1 VAAAETAVPV
11 DADRDRAAA
20 VVERIRRVPDRL
32 RRFAVPARVA
42 RTYHRIDAELLDRLV
57 RLGLPHAGDGPGRR
71 FDDYDLGN
79 AALELGLPSV
89 RRRAMRAWGSALDR
103 GGGRRAV
110 HYVPGCPAPG
120 HPGLCPFDLLVPGG
134 ERIRRTGPGDG
145 VTAVH
150 SIALTLPGE
159 WPALPPP
166 LRDLLA
172 SVPSLRFFLLP
183 EALRWDLGFV
193 RATGLGDCGSV
204 AKLLV
209 TEGRRR
215 RLPVRFAF
223 GLLVAKPYSTP
234 HCWAELAVD
243 GRWVPVDPLLVDT
256 LRRLG
261 ALPEEWTPD
270 RSVGGLVARL
280 GGRFTR
286 VVEHGGIWAPLSL
299 PTDAGPEVAR

>member
-1 VAAAETAVPV
+1 MAAAEPAVPVEADRDGVAAAMA
-11 DADRDRAAA
+11 
-20 VVERIRRVPDRL
+20 RIRQVPDRL

-57 RLGLPHAGDGPGRR
+57 RHGLPYAGDGPGRR

-89 RRRAMRAWGSALDR
+89 RRRAMRAWGSALER

-120 HPGLCPFDLLVPGG
+120 HCGPCRFDLLVPGG
-134 ERIRRTGPGDG
+134 RRVRRTGAGDG
-145 VTAVH
+145 VTPVH
-150 SIALTLPGE
+150 TLGLTLLDE
-159 WPALPPP
+159 WPALPPA
-166 LRDLLA
+166 LRDLVG
-172 SVPSLRFFLLP
+172 SVPPLRFFLLP
-183 EALRWDLGFV
+183 ETLRWDLGFV
-193 RATGLGDCGSV
+193 RATGLADCGSV

-215 RLPVRFAF
+215 RLAVRFAF

-261 ALPEEWTPD
+261 ALPAGWAPD

-280 GGRFTR
+280 GGRFAR

-299 PTDAGPEVAR
+299 PTDAPEAAR